1 MQKSYLCLLITT
13 LFYLP
18 LCVLGQDTIYLK
30 NRSFEAK
37 PRSGDKL
44 SLIIPGWTDCGFPGE
59 SPVDIHPIP
68 EMAGRAGLQA
78 ADGQTYLGIVAR
90 SNSTW
95 EAVSQKLCR
104 PLEPNK
110 CYLFKAS
117 LAIVDSSKSRFKK
130 SPEHLESY
138 PNSLVLQI
146 WGGSDDCNRG
156 QLLGKSLPVN
166 NVNWKENS
174 FLFKPTAT
182 WDYILIEAFY
192 YFPSNITEDEKA
204 AYNGHILVDHLSP
217 IIETEC
223 LK

>member
-1 MQKSYLCLLITT
+1 M
-13 LFYLP
+13 
-18 LCVLGQDTIYLK
+18 
-30 NRSFEAK
+30 
-37 PRSGDKL
+37 PRRGSNQ
-44 SLIIPGWTDCGFPGE
+44 SLIIRGWTDCGFPGE

-68 EMAGRAGLQA
+68 EMAGRPGLQA
-78 ADGQTYLGIVAR
+78 VDGQTYLGIVAR
-90 SNSTW
+90 SNATW

-117 LAIVDSSKSRFKK
+117 LAIVDSSISRNKR

-138 PNSLVLQI
+138 PIALQI

-166 NVNWKENS
+166 NFNWQENS
-174 FLFKPTAT
+174 FIFKPTAT

-192 YFPSNITEDEKA
+192 YFPSNITEDEKV
-204 AYNGHILVDHLSP
+204 AYNGHILVDDLSP
-217 IIETEC
+217 IIQISCE
-223 LK
+223 K